1 MASMIDIHGSN
12 PDHLPPSNLERIS
25 DACEQLGRDEVEMAS
40 HRHLITGLLQYVGED
55 PDREGL
61 RETPERVLKAWKHWC
76 QGYNQDPRAVLKTFA
91 DGAEGVD
98 EMVMVGPIQFYSH
111 CEHHLAPF
119 YGSAWVAYIPKGRVV
134 GLSKLARVVDIYAHR
149 LQVQERMTNEVANA
163 IDEVLQ
169 PVGVGVIVKAAHMCM
184 CSRGVN
190 KQDSFTVTSALRGA
204 IKNKGKARAEFLR
217 LAGF

>member
-1 MASMIDIHGSN
+1 MAIHLSDDDAGSAFQ
-12 PDHLPPSNLERIS
+12 DRL
-25 DACEQLGRDEVEMAS
+25 AA
-40 HRHLITGLLQYVGED
+40 HRHLITGLLEYVGED

-61 RETPERVLKAWKHWC
+61 RETPERVLKAWDHWC
-76 QGYNQDPRAVLKTFA
+76 QGYKQDPRDVLKTFE

-111 CEHHLAPF
+111 CEHHMAPF
-119 YGSAWVAYIPKGRVV
+119 FGSAWVAYIPNGRVV

-149 LQVQERMTNEVANA
+149 LQVQERMTDQVASA
-163 IDEVLQ
+163 IDEVLK
-169 PVGVGVIVKAAHMCM
+169 PLGVGVIVKASHHCM

-204 IKNKGKARAEFLR
+204 IKSKGKARSEFLR